1 MPKRGLTL
9 GTLAIVGALAVAA
22 CGGSSGTSSASAT
35 KAAGAASPGSSG
47 SSTQFAKKN
56 PLTLGYSIQSAQDPY
71 WQGYV
76 HGIKHEMAKYGFTKL
91 ITQDSQASASKQV
104 SGSLALIHDGISA
117 LIISP
122 QEPTALV
129 STETAAH
136 ATKIP
141 VVVGDVGAAG
151 NYDGFVLSDNYTG
164 GKLAA
169 NFVAKALAGKS
180 GVQQVAVISLLPTT
194 SVNGPRTNGFTQTLA
209 KNPNMKVVANISGKQ
224 TLTGGFAA
232 AQAIL
237 SAHPK
242 IAAIY
247 SENDSMAAGAAQAL
261 QQAGKNPLNNPVL
274 VGFNGDPI
282 ALKLMQ
288 QHKLAADV
296 AQNPYQQG
304 ITAVDM
310 AWDYLSGKTPTFTDS
325 SSKTTSVPVQIVTPQ
340 TLPAFLQKVKAGTAY

>member
-1 MPKRGLTL
+1 MPKTGMTL
-9 GTLAIVGALAVAA
+9 ATLAIVGTLGVAA
-22 CGGSSGTSSASAT
+22 CGGSSGTSSSKASGGSA
-35 KAAGAASPGSSG
+35 SSG
-47 SSTQFAKKN
+47 GSTSSTHFAKKS
-56 PLTLGYSIQSAQDPY
+56 PLTIGYSIQSAQDPY

-76 HGIKHEMAKYGFTKL
+76 RGIKHEMSKYGFKQL
-91 ITQDSQASASKQV
+91 LTQDSQASAAKQV
-104 SGSLALIHDGISA
+104 SGSLALIHNGISA

-122 QEPTALV
+122 QEPTALA

-136 ATKIP
+136 AAKIP
-141 VVVGDVGAAG
+141 LVIGDIGAAG
-151 NYDGFVLSDNYTG
+151 NYDGFVLSDNYKG
-164 GKLAA
+164 GQLAA
-169 NFVAKALAGKS
+169 NYVSKALAGKS

-209 KNPNMKVVANISGKQ
+209 KDPKVKVVANISGKQ
-224 TLTGGFAA
+224 TLQGGFAA
-232 AQAIL
+232 TQAIL

-304 ITAVDM
+304 ITAVDI
-310 AWDYLSGKTPTFTDS
+310 AWADLNGKTPAFTS
-325 SSKTTSVPVQIVTPQ
+325 PSTKTTSVPVQLVTQQ
-340 TLPAFLQKVKAGTAY
+340 TLPAFLKKVKAGTAY